1 MKSFDRDLVGYGQSS
16 PNPRWPKKSKLAI
29 NFIVN
34 VEEGSEYSP
43 LLGDKKSESGLS
55 EVPGGRHKENQRD
68 LGIESIYEYGSRVG
82 FWRLTSLFDK
92 YRIPHT
98 YFVCALTLLQNKE
111 ICNYIKKSQND
122 ICCHGYR
129 WEEHYKLTK
138 KKEQN
143 QISKAFNLI
152 HKLTNKAPR
161 GWYCRY
167 APSENTR
174 ELIVQNGNFLYDSDA
189 YNDDLPYWVNVNKKK
204 HLVVPYSL
212 DTNDVHFKLPS
223 GFSGSNHFYEYVCDT
238 INYLY
243 KEGAH
248 KPKML
253 NIGLHPRLIGR
264 PGSIVAV
271 EKIINHIKKLDK
283 VWVCNREEIAF
294 HWIKN
299 FNE

>member
-1 MKSFDRDLVGYGQSS
+1 MKSSKRDFVGYGQIP
-16 PNPRWPKKSKLAI
+16 PNSNWPNKSKLAI
-29 NFIVN
+29 NFIIN

-55 EVPGGRHKENQRD
+55 EVPGGRHLINQRD

-82 FWRLTSLFDK
+82 FWRLVKLFEK
-92 YRIPHT
+92 YKTPHT
-98 YFVCALTLLQNKE
+98 YFVCALTLLQNEE
-111 ICNYIKKSQND
+111 ICNYIKNSLND

-129 WEEHYKLTK
+129 WEEHYKLK
-138 KKEQN
+138 KN
-143 QISKAFNLI
+143 QEEKQIKKAFDLI
-152 HKLTNKAPR
+152 LKLTSKRAK

-174 ELIVQNGNFLYDSDA
+174 KLLVQNGNFLYDSDS
-189 YNDDLPYWVNVNKKK
+189 YNDDLPYWVKVNKKK
-204 HLVVPYSL
+204 HLVIPYSL

-223 GFSGSNHFYEYVCDT
+223 GFSGSNQFYEYVCDS

-243 KEGAH
+243 KEGLH

-264 PGSIVAV
+264 PGRVTAI
-271 EKIINHIKKLDK
+271 EKIIKHIKSLDK
-283 VWVCNREEIAF
+283 IWLCKREDIAK

-299 FNE
+299 F